1 MERAFCHGFEFHS
14 DTLVKKCCSV
24 VELFVFLV
32 FHTPLLYLL
41 RKSCESY
48 LHEFMADVDECD
60 DSHLSNCSHN
70 ANCTDT
76 IGGYECFCSSG
87 YTGDGFVCG
96 GECRVLGIMIAQQIV
111 ILYSDIDECSA
122 SQDDCHTN
130 ASCSNTEGSYGCQC
144 VPGFTGDGFTCS
156 SNKYNIMIPWC
167 QHHTDLFFSDIDEC
181 VDSNLNNCSMNA
193 NCSDS
198 IGSYD
203 CTCSAG
209 YVGDGY
215 FCDGKSVNK
224 LGQISFYIMLFSS
237 FYSSQCLLAFNYHS
251 LNYIISLF

>member
-1 MERAFCHGFEFHS
+1 
-14 DTLVKKCCSV
+14 
-24 VELFVFLV
+24 
-32 FHTPLLYLL
+32 
-41 RKSCESY
+41 
-48 LHEFMADVDECD
+48 
-60 DSHLSNCSHN
+60 
-70 ANCTDT
+70 
-76 IGGYECFCSSG
+76 
-87 YTGDGFVCG
+87 
-96 GECRVLGIMIAQQIV
+96 MIAQQIV

-122 SQDDCHTN
+122 SQDNCHIN

-156 SNKYNIMIPWC
+156 SNKYNKVPWC
-167 QHHTDLFFSDIDEC
+167 QHHTDLYSPDIDEC
-181 VDSNLNNCSMNA
+181 ADSNLNNCSLNA

-224 LGQISFYIMLFSS
+224 LGQISFYIILFHHSIQVNV
-237 FYSSQCLLAFNYHS
+237 YYLLIITFLIILYHCS
-251 LNYIISLF
+251 KQILMSALTQLHFHAILRLTAQTHSVASYVLVYKDTLEMA